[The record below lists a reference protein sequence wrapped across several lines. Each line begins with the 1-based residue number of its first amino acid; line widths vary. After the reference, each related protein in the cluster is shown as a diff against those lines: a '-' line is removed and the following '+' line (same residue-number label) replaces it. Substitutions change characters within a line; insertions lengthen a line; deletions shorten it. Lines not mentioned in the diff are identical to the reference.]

1 MKPSQKIDLE
11 IRGLRATVLS
21 LGSRGDAVTDAEKL
35 EFETLPAAIA
45 AKEVE
50 YRGKVIEEDAA
61 AAAAAAAAGRDR
73 GGLEF
78 TLIGGGS
85 ESETREVAELR
96 SKSSVTSYI
105 KAAVEMRSVDGAEAE
120 YNSAIGLGADQFPL
134 GLLVPEVRQTTAV
147 DISTNPQTWLDRL
160 FAQTAAQ
167 RLGVSF
173 RSVGAGVASFPVTTA
188 GATAGQLDKS
198 GAAPAASWAIGIT
211 EMKPKRNAVSAIF
224 SVEDVQRIGPGLEA
238 ALQRDLRSALVEG
251 IDATIFKGDATPTA
265 ATADI
270 VGFQTAAIS
279 EFTITQSNKVKGAQ
293 VLAALAAYIDGQHA
307 VSPSDI
313 RIVASVGT
321 NVLWMT
327 TIQAAAVENQTVAQF
342 LRASGID
349 WTTRGGIDTATA
361 NGDFGAYI
369 GLASGVEGA
378 SIAAVWES
386 ASMIRDPYSGATKG
400 EVGIVLNTL
409 WDFAIPR
416 PANFKRLK
424 YVT

>member
-1 MKPSQKIDLE
+1 MTAAQTLELRSSAIRSRLNVINNLAADAYTDE
-11 IRGLRATVLS
+11 IRSESDALTTEFTDVETRHRA
-21 LGSRGDAVTDAEKL
+21 AM
-35 EFETLPAAIA
+35 
-45 AKEVE
+45 
-50 YRGKVIEEDAA
+50 VIESDERQVAERE
-61 AAAAAAAAGRDR
+61 AGELGDL
-73 GGLEF
+73 GDPEL
-78 TLIGGGS
+78 
-85 ESETREVAELR
+85 REVAELR
-96 SKSSVTSYI
+96 SKSSVTSYV
-105 KAAVEMRSVDGAEAE
+105 KAAVEMRSVDGVEREFNAA
-120 YNSAIGLGADQFPL
+120 LGMGANEFPL
-134 GLLVPEVRQTTAV
+134 ALLAPEIRQTTAV
-147 DISTNPQTWLDRL
+147 DVSTNPQTWLDRL
-160 FAQTAAQ
+160 FFQTAAQ

-173 RSVGAGVASFPVTTA
+173 RSVQPGVASFPVTNA

-198 GAAPAASWAIGIT
+198 GATPAAAWTIGIT

-238 ALQRDLRSALVEG
+238 ALQHDLRSALVEG

-265 ATADI
+265 ATADV
-270 VGFQTAAIS
+270 VGLQTAAIS
-279 EFTITQSNKVKGAQ
+279 EFTLTQANKIKGAQ
-293 VLAALAAYIDGQHA
+293 VLAALAAYIDGKHA

-327 TIQAAAVENQTVAQF
+327 TIQAAAVENQTIAQF

-349 WTTRGGIDTATA
+349 WTTRGGIDAATA

-386 ASMIRDPYSGATKG
+386 AMMIRDPYSGATKG
-400 EVGIVLNTL
+400 EVGVVLSTL

>member
-1 MKPSQKIDLE
+1 MTKNQLE
-11 IRGLRATVLS
+11 AQRIKTAARLNLIAGLE
-21 LGSRGDAVTDAEKL
+21 GDAFTDAIRAEAGTLETEYRDSGVKL
-35 EFETLPAAIA
+35 AALLTVEDAERQVAEREA
-45 AKEVE
+45 AKL
-50 YRGKVIEEDAA
+50 GDL
-61 AAAAAAAAGRDR
+61 AGDP
-73 GGLEF
+73 EQ
-78 TLIGGGS
+78 
-85 ESETREVAELR
+85 REVTKLR
-96 SKSSVTSYI
+96 SKSSVTSYV

-120 YNSAIGLGADQFPL
+120 FNAALKMGVDRFPL
-134 GLLVPEVRQTTAV
+134 ALLAPEERQTTAV
-147 DISTNPQTWLDRL
+147 DVSTNQQTWLDRL
-160 FAQTAAQ
+160 FDQTAAQ

-173 RSVGAGVASFPVTTA
+173 RSVGPGVASFPTTTA

-198 GAAPAASWAIGIT
+198 GAASAAAWTIGVT
-211 EMKPKRNAVSAIF
+211 ELKPKRNSVSAIF

-265 ATADI
+265 AAADI
-270 VGFQTAAIS
+270 VGLQTAAIA
-279 EFTITQSNKVKGAQ
+279 EFTLTQANKILGAK
-293 VLAALAAYIDGQHA
+293 VLESLAAYIDGKHA
-307 VSPSDI
+307 ISPSDI

-327 TIQAAAVENQTVAQF
+327 TIQAAAVENQTIAQF
-342 LRASGID
+342 LRASGIE
-349 WTTRGGIDTATA
+349 WTTRGGIDAATA

-400 EVGIVLNTL
+400 EVGVVLNTL

>member
-1 MKPSQKIDLE
+1 MKPSQKIDLA
-11 IRGLRATVLS
+11 IRESRGKLLS
-21 LGSRGDAVTDAEKL
+21 LGARGDAVTPDEKT
-35 EFETLPAAIA
+35 EFESLPTEIR

-50 YRGKVIEEDAA
+50 FRSAVLAEDAA
-61 AAAAAAAAGRDR
+61 AVAAAADLDR
-73 GGLEF
+73 GG
-78 TLIGGGS
+78 GDA
-85 ESETREVAELR
+85 ESREVAELR
-96 SKSSVTSYI
+96 SKSSVSSYVR
-105 KAAVEMRSVDGAEAE
+105 AAVEMRAVGGPEAE
-120 YNSAIGLGADQFPL
+120 FNAARGMGANEFPL
-134 GLLVPEVRQTTAV
+134 GLLVPEERQTTAV
-147 DISTNPQTWLDRL
+147 DVSANQGTWLDRL
-160 FAQTAAQ
+160 FSQTAAQ

-173 RSVGAGVASFPVTTA
+173 RLVGPGVASFPTTTA

-198 GAAPAASWAIGIT
+198 GAAAAAAWTIGVT
-211 EMKPKRNAVSAIF
+211 ELKPKRNSVSAIF
-224 SVEDVQRIGPGLEA
+224 SVEDVQRIGPGLEG
-238 ALQRDLRSALVEG
+238 ALQRDLRSALVED
-251 IDATIFKGDATPTA
+251 IDATIFGGDATPTA

-270 VGFQTAAIS
+270 VGLQTAAIS
-279 EFTITQSNKVKGAQ
+279 EFTLTQANKILGQKILEK
-293 VLAALAAYIDGQHA
+293 LAGFIDGKHA
-307 VSPSDI
+307 ISPADVKV
-313 RIVASVGT
+313 VASVGT

-327 TIQAAAVENQTVAQF
+327 TIQAAAVENQTIAQF

-400 EVGIVLNTL
+400 EVGVVLHTL